1 MKKEEGSEAPRP
13 GSVAPDDRIAEL
25 RETAEAVGKLA
36 ANADAFRRIV
46 DAFRAEDV
54 ELFQSELAG
63 LGLLERCHLIC
74 RWLCSKHCVFICI
87 RLCGP
92 ITQEPVLDVE
102 EWRQFALAF
111 ERIAQDQAL
120 LKRLIDAVDHEDVAA
135 WRALVAELKLE
146 RFCHQLCHWLCG
158 IRCRLV
164 CRLFCPPP
172 PLITAVGFIPT
183 SQIDSQ
189 GYGSGPD
196 IYGTNTPPVDPANG
210 IGDHPFGGRTNIQGV
225 FNVTNADH
233 YKVEY
238 TTTPLNPASWTAI
251 TTQIK
256 DLAWDPVSLS
266 IQPYFR
272 QPDVNGWYQIP
283 PPPPPFP
290 PPGPAENHGMGF
302 LGPVYLT
309 DWNTPLVDNDPYYL
323 RLTVKRGASQF
334 VSPVVA
340 VRIDNGAPLPA
351 MPPSPVIKLQLQDPN
366 GNLKDL
372 GCCDTV
378 EKGEGNKVVIS
389 VQGWDPN
396 FSVLSITLFGG
407 CGVSVPIHTKTYNGN
422 TADTG
427 YPALTPIVWDPWAA
441 SVSPCCYVIWVQIWD
456 RAIVGNQWAGRH
468 TRSNWQSL
476 TIA

>member
-1 MKKEEGSEAPRP
+1 MPEPR
-13 GSVAPDDRIAEL
+13 SKTSLTDSAQFDDRVTEL

-36 ANADAFRRIV
+36 TDAEAFRRVV

-54 ELFQSELAG
+54 DRFQSELAALDL
-63 LGLLERCHLIC
+63 LGRCHFIC

-92 ITQEPVLDVE
+92 IDREPVLDVE
-102 EWRQFALAF
+102 EWRQFALAT
-111 ERIAQDQAL
+111 ERIARDDAL
-120 LKRLIDAVDHEDVAA
+120 LKRLIEAVDREDVDA

-158 IRCRLV
+158 IRCRWV

-183 SQIDSQ
+183 SQIDNQ

-196 IYGTNTPPVDPANG
+196 IYTTNTPSPDPANG
-210 IGDHPFGGRTNIQGV
+210 IGDHPFGGKTNIQGV
-225 FNVTNADH
+225 FNVTNPDH

-238 TTTPLNPASWTAI
+238 TTTPMNPASWTAI
-251 TTQIK
+251 TTQIQ
-256 DLAWDPVSLS
+256 DLCWDGTNIV
-266 IQPYFR
+266 PYFR

-283 PPPPPFP
+283 PPPPPCP
-290 PPGPAENHGMGF
+290 PPGPAEAHGMGF

-309 DWNTPLVDNDPYYL
+309 NWNTPAVDNDLYYL
-323 RLTVKRGASQF
+323 RLTVKKGMAEF
-334 VSPVVA
+334 TSPIVA

-372 GCCDTV
+372 DCCDTV
-378 EKGEGNKVVIS
+378 EKGDGNKVVIS

-396 FSVLSITLFGG
+396 FSRLDITLYGG

-427 YPALTPIVWDPWAA
+427 YPVLTPIVWDPWAA
-441 SVSPCCYVIWVQIWD
+441 NVSPCCYVIWVQIYD
-456 RAIVGNQWAGRH
+456 RAVVSNQWAGRH
-468 TRSNWQSL
+468 SRSNWQSI
-476 TIA
+476 TIG